1 MRKTNVFIFHRA
13 VVRTRQLSIIIFYP
27 CWIPPGFFTTGHM
40 KSIII
45 FIALMIVAQ
54 ARAQSV
60 SRDRAQALYANGV
73 TLLANN
79 KIFEAGAEFQKAI
92 ELNPEHRDAL
102 YQMAMVNERLG
113 DSAGA
118 IGLLLKS
125 MKLNDRRASRE
136 LVQRYGFKLS
146 YADTMQNIDP
156 AVRDKYRTLTTPSV
170 LSFQDLSK
178 QLIAATP
185 NKREQLQLFL
195 LWTFDHMNADSVRF
209 FQGGAP
215 FSNDEAFARRTGL
228 CDEYSNLMNDF
239 CKQAG
244 IVNYKVPGYV
254 KYPAFKAGDSFTEV
268 NHAWNAV
275 YIDSSWLLCDL
286 FWSTVAL
293 EADDGSEPRFIRRLE
308 PIYFLSIP
316 SDFVNQ
322 HLPAD
327 PVFQFS
333 DYPIAF
339 RSFTGKVQGI
349 DGSEPRMS
357 YLNYKDS
364 LKTFSAMGEPE
375 RGLKVAHHSYAYNP
389 DNANDL
395 IVTSYNYAV
404 DVLSDPSSKRK
415 EWITARK
422 SLSLS
427 MTIIDKSPNG
437 EIRAL
442 KGSCKTAMSMLDRR
456 LAAK

>member
-1 MRKTNVFIFHRA
+1 MR
-13 VVRTRQLSIIIFYP
+13 SIV
-27 CWIPPGFFTTGHM
+27 
-40 KSIII
+40 I
-45 FIALMIVAQ
+45 FIGLLVVAQ
-54 ARAQSV
+54 AGAQSL
-60 SRDRAQALYANGV
+60 SRERIDRAQALYANGL
-73 TLLANN
+73 TLLASN
-79 KIFEAGAEFQKAI
+79 KVFEAGTEFQKVI
-92 ELNPEHRDAL
+92 DLNPEHRDAL

-113 DSAGA
+113 DSPGA
-118 IGLLLKS
+118 IRLLVKA

-136 LVQRYGFKLS
+136 LARRHGFKLS

-156 AVRDKYRTLTTPSV
+156 VVRDKYRALSTVSAA
-170 LSFQDLSK
+170 SFQDLSK
-178 QLIAATP
+178 QIIAAATG
-185 NKREQLQLFL
+185 KREQLQLLL

-215 FSNDEAFARRTGL
+215 FSSDEAFARRTGL
-228 CDEYSNLMNDF
+228 CDEYSNLMTDF

-244 IVNYKVPGYV
+244 ILNYKVPGYV
-254 KYPAFKAGDSFTEV
+254 RYPTFKAGDSFTEA

-293 EADDGSEPRFIRRLE
+293 QAGDGSDSRFVRLLE
-308 PIYFLSIP
+308 PGYFLSIP

-333 DYPIAF
+333 NYPITF
-339 RSFTGKVQGI
+339 RSFISKVQGF
-349 DGSEPRMS
+349 DASEPRMS
-357 YLNYKDS
+357 YLNYEDS
-364 LKTFSAMGEPE
+364 LKFFSAIGEPE
-375 RGLKVAHHSYAYNP
+375 RGLRIAHHSYVYNP
-389 DNANDL
+389 DNASDL

-404 DVLSDPSSKRK
+404 DVLGDPSSKRK
-415 EWITARK
+415 EWTAARK
-422 SLSLS
+422 SLAFS
-427 MTIIDKSPNG
+427 MTIIDESPNG

-456 LAAK
+456 LAAR